1 MARHASDARG
11 HHMRMLGGRFVPI
24 CNWLR
29 GTVSPVARQRVERT
43 AVHLRDPFRPLSGV
57 GTPSNGGNPGAK
69 TSYFFIALANKIYD
83 DMGPAMKI

>member
-24 CNWLR
+24 CDRLR
-29 GTVSPVARQRVERT
+29 GTVGPVARQRVERT

-57 GTPSNGGNPGAK
+57 GTPSNRWNPGAK
-69 TSYFFIALANKIYD
+69 TSYFFIALANKIYGN
-83 DMGPAMKI
+83 MRPAMKI

>member
-24 CNWLR
+24 CNWLAAPSVWSHDR
-29 GTVSPVARQRVERT
+29 GWNGPPFIFGIPAALSAALGTLVT
-43 AVHLRDPFRPLSGV
+43 A
-57 GTPSNGGNPGAK
+57 GTRELKQAN
-69 TSYFFIALANKIYD
+69 FFIALANKIYD